1 MSLFTEALTVAA
13 HANLSVFLI
22 CAVGALAVYLKF
34 LNGEALKRVA
44 GLMIRLLYPMLTFS
58 MFDAYSAERLARWSP
73 ALVVGACHLL
83 LGFALGQLFARL
95 LRLQPQERICLVLTT
110 TFGNCGAL
118 PFILSLVVVQRWRR
132 VADTPGALESAYG
145 IIALYASVWI
155 LMMFTAGAKYIQYAT
170 SSLEAPP
177 AEADAKG
184 KAPDPAPTLR
194 ARVLRR
200 IKSVEPTVAGTV
212 LGIIIGLIPPLKA
225 VLGAG
230 GALGF
235 IGGTA
240 RVLGDAGITL
250 STLILGASLQLAAQA
265 RLEGRRLRRAS
276 LRSFNDVG
284 VVAEPSTAVA
294 DEESATRNGGGAHDA
309 PPAAAAPPP
318 SRLRRWCGADFRL
331 TAAAIV
337 LRLIVLPAVAM
348 PLQWL
353 ATRGGVLPNDPVL
366 QIVMYMQAGVPAAQ
380 TTVAMLA
387 AAGKTKMAGEL
398 STLYLPQYLVSVFT
412 MAAII
417 VIAINVIGEE
427 PVAE

>member
-1 MSLFTEALTVAA
+1 M
-13 HANLSVFLI
+13 
-22 CAVGALAVYLKF
+22 
-34 LNGEALKRVA
+34 
-44 GLMIRLLYPMLTFS
+44 
-58 MFDAYSAERLARWSP
+58 
-73 ALVVGACHLL
+73 
-83 LGFALGQLFARL
+83 
-95 LRLQPQERICLVLTT
+95 LTT

-132 VADTPGALESAYG
+132 VADTLGALESAYG

-177 AEADAKG
+177 AADAKG
-184 KAPDPAPTLR
+184 KVPDPAPTLR

-309 PPAAAAPPP
+309 PPAAAAAPS

-427 PVAE
+427 PVVE

>member
-155 LMMFTAGAKYIQYAT
+155 LMMFT
-170 SSLEAPP
+170 
-177 AEADAKG
+177 
-184 KAPDPAPTLR
+184 R
-194 ARVLRR
+194 
-200 IKSVEPTVAGTV
+200 
-212 LGIIIGLIPPLKA
+212 
-225 VLGAG
+225 
-230 GALGF
+230 
-235 IGGTA
+235 
-240 RVLGDAGITL
+240 
-250 STLILGASLQLAAQA
+250 
-265 RLEGRRLRRAS
+265 
-276 LRSFNDVG
+276 
-284 VVAEPSTAVA
+284 EPSTFNTPLRR
-294 DEESATRNGGGAHDA
+294 SRRR
-309 PPAAAAPPP
+309 PPP
-318 SRLRRWCGADFRL
+318 TPRARRPTPHRRCGRACCGGSNRSSRRWR
-331 TAAAIV
+331 
-337 LRLIVLPAVAM
+337 
-348 PLQWL
+348 
-353 ATRGGVLPNDPVL
+353 
-366 QIVMYMQAGVPAAQ
+366 AQ
-380 TTVAMLA
+380 CSA
-387 AAGKTKMAGEL
+387 
-398 STLYLPQYLVSVFT
+398 SSSD
-412 MAAII
+412 
-417 VIAINVIGEE
+417 
-427 PVAE
+427 

>member
-177 AEADAKG
+177 AADAKG

-225 VLGAG
+225 ILGAG

-284 VVAEPSTAVA
+284 AVAEPSTAVA
-294 DEESATRNGGGAHDA
+294 DEESATRNGAAAHDA
-309 PPAAAAPPP
+309 PPAAAAPPS

>member
-22 CAVGALAVYLKF
+22 CAVGALGKSLPQGPQTV
-34 LNGEALKRVA
+34 EALKRVA

-83 LGFALGQLFARL
+83 LDFALGQLFARL

-177 AEADAKG
+177 AADAKG
-184 KAPDPAPTLR
+184 KAPDPAPTPR

-200 IKSVEPTVAGTV
+200 IRSVEPTVAGT
-212 LGIIIGLIPPLKA
+212 A
-225 VLGAG
+225 C
-230 GALGF
+230 
-235 IGGTA
+235 
-240 RVLGDAGITL
+240 
-250 STLILGASLQLAAQA
+250 SAS
-265 RLEGRRLRRAS
+265 S
-276 LRSFNDVG
+276 SD
-284 VVAEPSTAVA
+284 
-294 DEESATRNGGGAHDA
+294 
-309 PPAAAAPPP
+309 
-318 SRLRRWCGADFRL
+318 
-331 TAAAIV
+331 
-337 LRLIVLPAVAM
+337 
-348 PLQWL
+348 
-353 ATRGGVLPNDPVL
+353 
-366 QIVMYMQAGVPAAQ
+366 
-380 TTVAMLA
+380 
-387 AAGKTKMAGEL
+387 
-398 STLYLPQYLVSVFT
+398 
-412 MAAII
+412 
-417 VIAINVIGEE
+417 
-427 PVAE
+427 

>member
-13 HANLSVFLI
+13 HANLSVFFI

-155 LMMFTAGAKYIQYAT
+155 LMMFTAGGA
-170 SSLEAPP
+170 SSDEVAYWMYLAP
-177 AEADAKG
+177 AADAKG

-225 VLGAG
+225 ILGAG

-294 DEESATRNGGGAHDA
+294 DEESATRNGATTHDA
-309 PPAAAAPPP
+309 PPAAATPPS

-387 AAGKTKMAGEL
+387 AGTPACMYIT
-398 STLYLPQYLVSVFT
+398 
-412 MAAII
+412 I
-417 VIAINVIGEE
+417 
-427 PVAE
+427 

>member
-177 AEADAKG
+177 AADAKG
-184 KAPDPAPTLR
+184 KAPDPALTLR

-225 VLGAG
+225 ILGAG

-284 VVAEPSTAVA
+284 AVAEPSTAVA
-294 DEESATRNGGGAHDA
+294 DEESATRNGGAAHDA
-309 PPAAAAPPP
+309 PPAAPPP
-318 SRLRRWCGADFRL
+318 SRLRRCCGADFRL

-353 ATRGGVLPNDPVL
+353 ATRGGVLPDDPVL